1 MPSGVK
7 HHIQCRCVMRQY
19 VGKSSPPAHQ
29 FAVFSVIDDDGNVQ
43 QSYAQCNNC
52 GIVHKIIEI
61 NKSKILAN
69 EDLKSSITVDDIK
82 QTMNEKYAS
91 ILEKYDVDLATWQQV
106 SFILENE
113 LWGSVVVLTKEK
125 FESDVNVKLLHVI
138 GKTLLKIVDKS
149 TKEIVE

>member
-7 HHIQCRCVMRQY
+7 HHVQCRCVMRQY
-19 VGKSSPPAHQ
+19 VGKPSPPTHQ

-106 SFILENE
+106 SFILKNE

>member
-1 MPSGVK
+1 
-7 HHIQCRCVMRQY
+7 MRQY